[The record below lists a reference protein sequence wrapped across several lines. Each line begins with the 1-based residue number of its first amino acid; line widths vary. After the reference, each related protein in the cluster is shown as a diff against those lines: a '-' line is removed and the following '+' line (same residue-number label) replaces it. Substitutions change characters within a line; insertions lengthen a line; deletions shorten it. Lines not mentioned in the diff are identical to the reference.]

1 MRASTRIA
9 GLLGA
14 TLLIAACAD
23 DPIPLTAQVNYTT
36 CVGRLGTCSGDACCA
51 NQNLRHMGDEADVE
65 CEVRGGDLEGTVRLT
80 FRVESPGAD
89 GDPAVWGTDLTFSD
103 TSSDNPMPV
112 RGMAEF
118 GISEGGND
126 YPAEAFDRL
135 DVREIPEGGGGC
147 ELSAH
152 IRNGNEIHGGF
163 ECKELQLPSQ
173 ELYLSSVYN
182 GAVGTGE
189 YLIKGCDFRN

>member
-1 MRASTRIA
+1 MRDSIRFA
-9 GLLGA
+9 GLLVA
-14 TLLIAACAD
+14 ALLLAACAD
-23 DPIPLTAQVNYTT
+23 DPIPLTARVNYST
-36 CVGRLGTCSGDACCA
+36 CVGRAGTCSGDGCCA
-51 NQNLRHMGDEADVE
+51 NQVQHNLADEADVE
-65 CEVRGGDLEGTVRLT
+65 CEVRGGELEGTVRLT
-80 FRVESPGAD
+80 FSVASPSD
-89 GDPAVWGTDLTFSD
+89 EGDPEIWGTDLVFGD
-103 TSSDNPMPV
+103 NTSENPMPV

-135 DVREIPEGGGGC
+135 DVREAGGGGC

-163 ECKELQLPSQ
+163 QCKELQLPSQ
-173 ELYLSSVYN
+173 QLYLSTTYN

-189 YLIKGCDFRN
+189 YLITGCNFRN

>member
-1 MRASTRIA
+1 MRATTHIG

-14 TLLIAACAD
+14 ALLLAACAD
-23 DPIPLTAQVNYTT
+23 DPIPLVARVNYST
-36 CVGRLGTCSGDACCA
+36 CVGRAGTCSGDGCCA
-51 NQNLRHMGDEADVE
+51 NQVQHNLGDEADVD
-65 CEVRGGDLEGTVRLT
+65 CVVRPGDLDGTVRLT
-80 FRVESPGAD
+80 FSVASPSD
-89 GDPAVWGTDLTFSD
+89 EGDPEIWGTDLVFND
-103 TSSDNPMPV
+103 TTSENPMPV

-135 DVREIPEGGGGC
+135 DVRETPEGGGGC

-152 IRNGNEIHGGF
+152 IRNENEIHGGF

-173 ELYLSSVYN
+173 SLYLSTTYN

-189 YLIKGCDFRN
+189 FLITGCNFRN